1 MKKLDPSIFKL
12 KIYFVLNLKFYILI
26 KPCLDERAR
35 CLVIVVFI
43 EGQTKWRKSRAKR
56 YKWRQ
61 IGNCGNTRHP
71 HPRPQH
77 SIVTLVTISF
87 NALCH
92 LINLW
97 STLRYLSTLIDDE
110 SPAPETWRVAL
121 FIGCNSMAW
130 FVIMANIEGW
140 VCKMA
145 CMQHD

>member
-35 CLVIVVFI
+35 CLIIVVFI
-43 EGQTKWRKSRAKR
+43 KGQTKWRKSRAKR

-97 STLRYLSTLIDDE
+97 STLRYIYLHSLMM
-110 SPAPETWRVAL
+110 SLLLRRH
-121 FIGCNSMAW
+121 
-130 FVIMANIEGW
+130 EGLHSLLAAIQW
-140 VCKMA
+140 
-145 CMQHD
+145 HGL